1 MLNFDTDKI
10 EEYFAQNAVLKME
23 LALIEF
29 KFDVQA
35 LLDADFHLNRSI
47 RIRFRA

>member
-1 MLNFDTDKI
+1 VFNFDSDKI
-10 EEYFAQNAVLKME
+10 EEHFAQNAIFEME

-35 LLDADFHLNRSI
+35 LLDADFHFDWSI
-47 RIRFRA
+47 RIWFSA